1 MNGFLGSAGNSNPST
16 SALPTRARQSV
27 TRHSGCASSL
37 SRKRVERI
45 ALAAAFFSFPD
56 KRELDVR
63 TAAESDRL
71 PNPDSSVGWAGPKA
85 KPAGFPYNDRGPK
98 RLFDGACVPTSPL
111 VRIFASMAVE
121 LKTPKPGI
129 EAASLTDVG
138 RQRSNNEDSYIY
150 WEPDSDED
158 FRRKGRLAV
167 VADGMGGYEGG
178 QEASRLAVE
187 TVRSV
192 YDNVFGGDPQDTLV
206 EAFEAAHQNIQ
217 RFAQEHPQFYG
228 MGTTCT
234 ALSIVDRQ
242 LSFAHVGDSRLYLI
256 RAETIS
262 RLTRDHSYVGRL
274 VESGIVRS
282 EDAESHP
289 QRHILTAALG
299 SGREVTPNVPEHP
312 FPLEEGDTLL
322 LCTDGLWGLVGDP
335 DLARVVQANSPAEA
349 CQKLVAMALERG
361 GPDNITVLVLR
372 VSA

>member
-1 MNGFLGSAGNSNPST
+1 
-16 SALPTRARQSV
+16 
-27 TRHSGCASSL
+27 
-37 SRKRVERI
+37 
-45 ALAAAFFSFPD
+45 
-56 KRELDVR
+56 
-63 TAAESDRL
+63 
-71 PNPDSSVGWAGPKA
+71 
-85 KPAGFPYNDRGPK
+85 
-98 RLFDGACVPTSPL
+98 
-111 VRIFASMAVE
+111 MAVE
-121 LKTPKPGI
+121 SKTPKPGI

-138 RQRSNNEDSYIY
+138 RQRSNNEDSYLY

-158 FRRKGRLAV
+158 FLRKGRLAV

-187 TVRSV
+187 TVRNV
-192 YDNVFGGDPQDTLV
+192 YDNAFGADPQATLIA
-206 EAFEAAHQNIQ
+206 AFESAHQNIQ
-217 RFAQEHPQFYG
+217 RYAMEHPQLYG

-242 LSFAHVGDSRLYLI
+242 LYFTHVGDSRLYLI
-256 RAETIS
+256 RAESIS

-274 VESGIVRS
+274 VESGIVRP

-299 SGREVTPNVPEHP
+299 SGRDISPHVPEHP
-312 FPLEEGDTLL
+312 VALEEGDILL

-335 DLARVVQANSPAEA
+335 DLARVVQSNPPAEA
-349 CQKLVAMALERG
+349 CQQLVTMALEHG